1 MCCEGEVGGD
11 VCWSRAPTSRN
22 KGSPLANHKQAIKR
36 IRQTKKRTERNR
48 FVRSTM
54 RTYIK
59 RVRVAVEAGD
69 KAAATDALREAQ
81 RKIHKAATKGVIHRN
96 QANRRVSRLTTL
108 VAGMDA

>member
-1 MCCEGEVGGD
+1 M
-11 VCWSRAPTSRN
+11 
-22 KGSPLANHKQAIKR
+22 
-36 IRQTKKRTERNR
+36 
-48 FVRSTM
+48 
-54 RTYIK
+54 
-59 RVRVAVEAGD
+59 RVAVEAGD